1 MKIDDASAASSDKGR
16 QESCAREDGRGG
28 EGRPRG
34 KGPKSIKTLIERAE
48 KTTAPVRLRR

>member
-28 EGRPRG
+28 SASGQGSE
-34 KGPKSIKTLIERAE
+34 INQNIN
-48 KTTAPVRLRR
+48 

>member
-1 MKIDDASAASSDKGR
+1 MTRARRAATRGGKNR
-16 QESCAREDGRGG
+16 ALERMGG